1 MSPGRSA
8 GPGDELAQR
17 YRAVLDTADV
27 GILELDRRGR
37 VVDANAAFLRMGG
50 WAGLAGQPAAGLIG
64 RADGAAYRI
73 LWDELAA
80 GDRHRFEVRTAL
92 RRPDGG
98 VVPAHVVVT
107 AVREPDG
114 GTCGAIA
121 VALAAGGADRSPVGG
136 RPAEAPTAAELA
148 VLHGLA
154 AGLTLTQVAARL
166 GLTRRG
172 VDYRLARLRHKLRTA
187 GSEGAAGETP
197 ATTAGVVARAYAL
210 GLLEPGTW
218 PPAPHGGTES

>member
-50 WAGLAGQPAAGLIG
+50 WAAVAGRPASTLIG
-64 RADGAAYRI
+64 RVDGATHRI
-73 LWDELAA
+73 LWDELVS
-80 GDRHRFEVRTAL
+80 GRRHRFEAGTSL

-98 VVPAHVVVT
+98 SVAAHVVVT
-107 AVREPDG
+107 AVREAGG

-121 VALAAGGADRSPVGG
+121 VVLAAGPARPAAPS
-136 RPAEAPTAAELA
+136 RPAEAPTAAEMA

-154 AGLTLTQVAARL
+154 AGLTLTQVAGRL

-172 VDYRLARLRHKLRTA
+172 VDYRLARLRHKLRTPGVA
-187 GSEGAAGETP
+187 GAGGKAP

-218 PPAPHGGTES
+218 PPVLQVGVL

>member
-1 MSPGRSA
+1 VSPGRSA

-50 WAGLAGQPAAGLIG
+50 WAAVAGRPVSTLIG
-64 RADGAAYRI
+64 RVDGATHRV
-73 LWDELAA
+73 LWDELVS
-80 GDRHRFEVRTAL
+80 GHRHRFEAGMML

-98 VVPAHVVVT
+98 AVAVHVVVT
-107 AVREPDG
+107 VVREAG
-114 GTCGAIA
+114 GVTCGAIA
-121 VALAAGGADRSPVGG
+121 VVLAAGGPVRPVAPA
-136 RPAEAPTAAELA
+136 RPAEAPTAAEMA

-154 AGLTLTQVAARL
+154 AGLTLTQVAGRL

-172 VDYRLARLRHKLRTA
+172 VDYRLARLRHKLRAPGVSGA
-187 GSEGAAGETP
+187 GGKAP

-218 PPAPHGGTES
+218 PPVLQVGVS